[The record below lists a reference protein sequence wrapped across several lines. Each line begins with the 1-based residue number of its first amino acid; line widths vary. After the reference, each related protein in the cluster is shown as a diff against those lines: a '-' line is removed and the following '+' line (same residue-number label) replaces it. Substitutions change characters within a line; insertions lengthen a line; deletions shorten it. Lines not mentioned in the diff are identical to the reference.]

1 MTQFDLFDEGDDS
14 SGDPVPFPDTPEA
27 MLALLAGWQSAG
39 LLRGVDVAL
48 ARLLAAHAAQASD
61 VMQADRRRQPPATD
75 ARDQARSLSCLML
88 GAALCSWQLGRG
100 HACLDLMALQASPE
114 PVLGMPVPAADDAGR
129 IRPSSVPLS
138 GVGTAGAEPDG
149 GTGAETSMPA
159 PARLLAQCSPDDW
172 VRAARCLPAV
182 VELRQRGIEAVQPDA
197 PAPVVTPLVLSGTRL
212 YLRRYW
218 QYEQDVL
225 AAILSRLDGLD
236 IGAVQAA
243 GANPEASL
251 KPVLDALFMPPA
263 GGQAAAT
270 TGATAVDWQKVA
282 CALVA
287 RQRFGLITGGPGT
300 GKTTTVIR
308 LLALLQSLSRQRGEA
323 RFLRIGLAAPT
334 GKAAARLGSSIQG
347 AIDRLTLDG
356 LADAEAIR
364 AAIPTSVS
372 TLHRLLGSRP
382 DSRHFRHGENNP
394 LPLDVLVVD
403 EASMVDLEMMAFV
416 VKALPPQARLILLGD
431 KDQLASVEAG
441 AILGELCARAQDGH
455 YWPQTADWVR
465 RETGQSLPDSFQDE
479 GGWPLDQSIAM
490 LRHSHRF
497 SSQSGIGALA
507 EAVNQGDGG
516 RVRRLWREAEASG
529 AESDICRIVVMD
541 RERHALRSLVVSGRA
556 SGHDDRTSDPGGAPA
571 QGTARLPNVS
581 PGDSPEA
588 QGYAHYLR
596 VMHRHRP
603 QTGDTAG
610 QGPIGQEWD
619 AWANQVLGAHTR
631 FQLLC
636 ALRQGTWGVEALN
649 QQIAQW
655 LQQDGLLPASEG
667 WYEGRPVMVTR
678 NDYELGLMNGDI
690 GICLQTPKGLRV
702 AFAGAGEGELIRWV
716 LPSRLQSVDT
726 VFAMTVHKAQGSE
739 FDHAA
744 LAMPDTLSPVLTREL
759 VYTAITRARAFFT
772 LCGPEGVDWRFE
784 ETIHRRVMR
793 ASGLMAEMVQPPSA
807 GAG

>member
-1 MTQFDLFDEGDDS
+1 MAAGRQRAGRPGGRTAGGAAMTQFELFDAGDES
-14 SGDPVPFPDTPEA
+14 SGDSVPFPETPEA

-48 ARLLAAHAAQASD
+48 ARFLAAHAAQAAN
-61 VMQADRRRQPPATD
+61 VMPADRPRQTPTPD
-75 ARDQARSLSCLML
+75 ARDQAGSLSCLML

-100 HACLDLMALQASPE
+100 HVCLDLVALQASPE
-114 PVLGMPVPAADDAGR
+114 QVLGMPVPA
-129 IRPSSVPLS
+129 
-138 GVGTAGAEPDG
+138 
-149 GTGAETSMPA
+149 
-159 PARLLAQCSPDDW
+159 RLLAGCSPDDW
-172 VRAARCLPAV
+172 VQAARCLPAV
-182 VELRQRGIEAVQPDA
+182 AELRQRGIEAAQPGA
-197 PAPVVTPLVLSGTRL
+197 AAPVVTPLVLAGTRL

-225 AAILSRLDGLD
+225 AAILSRLDGPD
-236 IGAVQAA
+236 AGSGQGA
-243 GANPEASL
+243 GAGPDASL
-251 KPVLDALFMPPA
+251 KPVLDALFTPP
-263 GGQAAAT
+263 GGAQGGTSTIAAP
-270 TGATAVDWQKVA
+270 AVDWQKVA

-347 AIDRLTLDG
+347 AIDRLRLDG

-382 DSRHFRHGENNP
+382 DSRHFRHGEKNP

-465 RETGQSLPDSFQDE
+465 RATGQSLPEHFQDE
-479 GGWPLDQSIAM
+479 GGWSLDQSIVM

-507 EAVNQGDGG
+507 EAVNQGDAG
-516 RVRRLWREAEASG
+516 RVRRLWHEAG
-529 AESDICRIVVMD
+529 ALGNASDIARIVVT
-541 RERHALRSLVVSGRA
+541 EPSRHALRALVVRGRGLGQEDEA
-556 SGHDDRTSDPGGAPA
+556 FGARAGGVPADGGAGAGSGIAPQA
-571 QGTARLPNVS
+571 DAG
-581 PGDSPEA
+581 A

-596 VMHRHRP
+596 VMQQYRP
-603 QTGDTAG
+603 EPAAPGG
-610 QGPIGQEWD
+610 QATIGPDWD
-619 AWANQVLGAHTR
+619 AWADRVLGAHTR

-636 ALRQGTWGVEALN
+636 ALRQGAWGVEALN
-649 QQIAQW
+649 RQIAQW
-655 LQQDGLLPASEG
+655 LQQEGLLPASEG

-702 AFAGAGEGELIRWV
+702 AFAGTGEGELIRWV

-759 VYTAITRARAFFT
+759 VYTAITRARSFFT
-772 LCGPEGVDWRFE
+772 LCGPEGLDWRFE

-793 ASGLMAEMVQPPSA
+793 ASGLMADMVQRPSPA